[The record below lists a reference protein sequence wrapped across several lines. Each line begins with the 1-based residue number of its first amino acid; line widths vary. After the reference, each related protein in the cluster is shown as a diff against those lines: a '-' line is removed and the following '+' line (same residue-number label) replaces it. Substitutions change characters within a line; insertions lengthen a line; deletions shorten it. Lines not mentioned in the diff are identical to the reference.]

1 MIDMHAHWR
10 PAELVDA
17 LRARTKEPR
26 IVRNQDGS
34 EVLKSR
40 IGEEPLSKAFD
51 HVEFHLARMD
61 RQGVNTSVLSLL
73 GAFCWIESQPVEVS
87 LPLCKM
93 VNDALSGLC
102 QNHAGRFSAFAA
114 LPLVD
119 ISAAAAEFE
128 RALTLP
134 GVVGAQ
140 VPGNG
145 FLTKKAAENMRPLL
159 EVANRQRAIVFIHH
173 GPLPGD
179 TFPKVSGD
187 TDNARRRNGTLDM
200 QASLSS
206 VMVTLCLTDYL
217 APYPEATVLVHN
229 LGGNIPYEI
238 ERMDHRCLLDTP
250 QEELPSS
257 RFRRAKVY
265 VDCNS
270 FGPGAIE
277 AAVRL
282 YGAERIVCGT
292 DGTEFGC
299 EWTSKALAEANID
312 EDARAKILR
321 RAGIGARNALA
332 AVGALT
338 GLWIVN
344 FGDESTGTIIVVLS
358 TIYMLLA
365 SLFMGVADLLGY
377 WLPRKGSIK
386 GTAAS
391 SVLPAIALIAIAV
404 TT

>member
-10 PAELVDA
+10 PAELIEA
-17 LRARTKEPR
+17 LRARTKEPQ
-26 IVRNQDGS
+26 IVRKQDGV

-51 HVEFHLARMD
+51 DVEFHLARMD

-73 GAFCWIESQPVEVS
+73 GAFCWIEAQPVEVS
-87 LPLCKM
+87 LPLCRM

-102 QNHAGRFSAFAA
+102 QKHAGRFSAFAA

-119 ISAAAAEFE
+119 MAAAAAEFE
-128 RALTLP
+128 RALTLT
-134 GVVGAQ
+134 GFVGAQ

-145 FLTKKAAENMRPLL
+145 FLTKKDAENMRPLL
-159 EVANRQRAIVFIHH
+159 DVANRHRTIVFIHH

-179 TFPKVSGD
+179 KFPRVSGD

-206 VMVTLCLTDYL
+206 VMVTLCMTDYL
-217 APYPEATVLVHN
+217 APYPDATILVHN

-238 ERMDHRCLLDTP
+238 ERMDHRQLLDTP
-250 QEELPSS
+250 NEELPSS
-257 RFRRAKVY
+257 RFRRSKVY

-270 FGPGAIE
+270 FGPSAIE

-299 EWTSKALAEANID
+299 EWTSKALADAQIG
-312 EDARAKILR
+312 EDAREKILH
-321 RAGIGARNALA
+321 RNATAMMARLA
-332 AVGALT
+332 K
-338 GLWIVN
+338 
-344 FGDESTGTIIVVLS
+344 
-358 TIYMLLA
+358 LA
-365 SLFMGVADLLGY
+365 QRETVA
-377 WLPRKGSIK
+377 
-386 GTAAS
+386 A
-391 SVLPAIALIAIAV
+391 
-404 TT
+404 

>member
-10 PAELVDA
+10 PAELIDA
-17 LRARTKEPR
+17 LRARTKEPH
-26 IVRNQDGS
+26 IVRNQDGV

-40 IGEEPLSKAFD
+40 IGEEPVSKAFD
-51 HVEFHLARMD
+51 NVEFHLARMD
-61 RQGVNTSVLSLL
+61 RQGVSTSVLSLL

-87 LPLCKM
+87 LPLCRM

-102 QNHAGRFSAFAA
+102 QKYERFNAFAA

-119 ISAAAAEFE
+119 MSAAAAEFE
-128 RALTLP
+128 RALALP

-145 FLTKKAAENMRPLL
+145 FLTKKDAENMRPLL

-173 GPLPGD
+173 GPRPGD
-179 TFPKVSGD
+179 AFPKISGD

-217 APYPEATVLVHN
+217 ASYPDVTVVVHN
-229 LGGNIPYEI
+229 LGGNIPYEV

-250 QEELPSS
+250 SEELPSA
-257 RFRRAKVY
+257 RFRKAKVY

-270 FGPGAIE
+270 FGPRAIE
-277 AAVRL
+277 AAVGL

-299 EWTSKALAEANID
+299 EWTTRALAEAAIG
-312 EDARAKILR
+312 EDARERILHGNAAAMLAPLATIAPLE
-321 RAGIGARNALA
+321 RAA
-332 AVGALT
+332 A
-338 GLWIVN
+338 
-344 FGDESTGTIIVVLS
+344 
-358 TIYMLLA
+358 
-365 SLFMGVADLLGY
+365 
-377 WLPRKGSIK
+377 
-386 GTAAS
+386 
-391 SVLPAIALIAIAV
+391 
-404 TT
+404 